1 MYGKIKSAYQKF
13 SNGYANSEALYV
25 DSNYK
30 GLGSESAFK
39 DTFEKKGSWTWF
51 SSIYNWCIA

>member
-39 DTFEKKGSWTWF
+39 DTFEKKGS
-51 SSIYNWCIA
+51 